1 MKWKH
6 YLSELIIVI
15 AGIVISLAINDR
27 IESYKESKIEK
38 KHLQRFL
45 DDINIDIKSL
55 DTSIAYGLRYL
66 KNTEK
71 ILKNENSDSLV
82 IWITHLSEIN
92 YFKPKN
98 ITYLTVIQSGD
109 IKVMNKYHILERI
122 VNLYNNYDILENQE
136 KNHEEHIKIHIINYI
151 YSNIDIGN
159 GRFTKPKNIIDIK
172 NIVASQQEMTKII
185 LNNYEE
191 TQKSAIKLKE
201 ILMQELDI
209 KP

>member
-1 MKWKH
+1 M
-6 YLSELIIVI
+6 
-15 AGIVISLAINDR
+15 
-27 IESYKESKIEK
+27 
-38 KHLQRFL
+38 
-45 DDINIDIKSL
+45 

>member
-15 AGIVISLAINDR
+15 VGIVISLAINDR

-55 DTSIAYGLRYL
+55 DTSIAYGVRYL
-66 KNTEK
+66 ENTEK
-71 ILKNENSDSLV
+71 ILKNTNSDSLV

-98 ITYLTVIQSGD
+98 VTYLTVIQSGD

-122 VNLYNNYDILENQE
+122 VNLYKDYDILENQE
-136 KNHEEHIKIHIINYI
+136 KNHEEHIKTHIINYI
-151 YSNIDIGN
+151 YSNIDISS
-159 GRFTKPKNIIDIK
+159 GRFIKPKNIVDIK
-172 NIVASQQEMTKII
+172 NIVGSQNIMMKSI
-185 LNNYEE
+185 LQNYTD
-191 TQKSAIKLKE
+191 TQKNVIKLKE
-201 ILMQELDI
+201 ILMQELEI